1 MSCGERIQAGSRRL
15 SRSSATSTTLLP
27 VSTETELGVPVWVGP
42 RYRAAGLSGVRLA
55 IFADKE
61 PERDSDFARVGRG
74 LDCSITQK
82 YIDGTV
88 PHREFT
94 DVARLVLG
102 RAATRPECEEFWRS
116 VAFANSADPSG
127 GTRRRP
133 VMTEEDWEV
142 TCAAFVDFVDQ
153 VEPQALLV
161 FGANLFTGLRS
172 EPSALRQLRRL
183 ESRTAVIV
191 HPGTIGFSFREHRA
205 EVQKLGLPQE

>member
-1 MSCGERIQAGSRRL
+1 M
-15 SRSSATSTTLLP
+15 
-27 VSTETELGVPVWVGP
+27 STETELGVPVWVGP

-55 IFADKE
+55 VFADKE

-102 RAATRPECEEFWRS
+102 RPAPRPECEAFWNS

-142 TCAAFVDFVDQ
+142 TCGAFVDFIDQ
-153 VEPQALLV
+153 VDPQALLV
-161 FGANLFTGLRS
+161 FGANLMAALRS
-172 EPSALRQLRRL
+172 DPSALRHLRRL
-183 ESRTAVIV
+183 ESRTAVV
-191 HPGTIGFSFREHRA
+191 LHPGSTGFSFREHGA
-205 EVQKLGLPQE
+205 QIEKLAIPSQ